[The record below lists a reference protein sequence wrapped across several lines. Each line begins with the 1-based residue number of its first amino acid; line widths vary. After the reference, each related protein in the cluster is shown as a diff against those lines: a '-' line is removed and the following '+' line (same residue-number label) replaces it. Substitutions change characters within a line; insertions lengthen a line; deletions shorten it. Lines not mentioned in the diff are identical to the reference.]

1 MGALLRYA
9 IPIVCAVVIGVM
21 SANAA
26 FAERRVAL
34 VVGNADYEHAD
45 RLTSTINDASVIAA
59 LLTKAGFD
67 VVDTRRNVGVVEFK
81 RAVRDFLD
89 TASDADVAVV
99 YYSGHGMEVE
109 GVNYLIPIDAKL
121 AKVWDAD
128 DEAVS
133 LDRVLLATEPAKKL
147 RLIILDACRDN
158 PFLRAQGRLPQTR
171 SVASRLI
178 GVSPTSGNTLI
189 AYAAKAGSLS
199 YDGTGPNS
207 PFTAA
212 LVKYIAQPGLDI
224 RIALGK
230 VRDDVMASTGN
241 RQEPFVYGSLG
252 GGDISLVPAVSPAIA
267 PVASAPT
274 ASDPNLSAASDYE
287 KAERVGTPD
296 AWRAFL
302 GAHDSGYY
310 AELARAQLEKLPVA
324 TAQKSDA
331 FVASTGT
338 KTGSGRFPLAPQQAG
353 DDASRLEAALNPNV
367 APKPDQEC
375 KRDAARLAILRS
387 NPSLEQVTQLA
398 QGLGC
403 ESLRPQVR
411 RLMESL
417 GIEPIAALPSE
428 PPVTQAQQSPAESRD
443 QACRREEG
451 MLARLRAKPDEGQI
465 VQLERELACEDLR
478 PQVHRLIESLGMKPI
493 GPLSAPA
500 PAAERISTAVPP
512 AAGSPTSEPA
522 AADPVD
528 GAQVCKQEAEELA
541 RLRANPQRASA
552 ERFAR
557 DLKCNSLKA
566 QAADLNQVAT
576 PEDAA
581 ALLTRWGVTHVE
593 FTHDVAKLGTKPLGE
608 FLAAHCERIAQL
620 GSLDV
625 YDVRSPH

>member
-1 MGALLRYA
+1 MSALLRYIRYA
-9 IPIVCAVVIGVM
+9 TPLVWAVVIAM
-21 SANAA
+21 SASAA

-34 VVGNADYEHAD
+34 VVGNANYEHAD
-45 RLTSTINDASVIAA
+45 RLNSTINDASAVAA
-59 LLTKAGFD
+59 LLTAAGFD
-67 VVDTRRNVGVVEFK
+67 VVDARRDVGVVEFK

-133 LDRVLLATEPAKKL
+133 LDRILLATEPAKKL

-252 GGDISLVPAVSPAIA
+252 GGDVPLVPAVSLAVA
-267 PVASAPT
+267 PVAN
-274 ASDPNLSAASDYE
+274 ASIVNDPNISAASDYE
-287 KAERVGTPD
+287 KAERVGTPE

-310 AELARAQLEKLPVA
+310 AELARAQLEKLPIA
-324 TAQKSDA
+324 NLPKSDA

-338 KTGSGRFPLAPQQAG
+338 ETSGRYQQAPQQSG
-353 DDASRLEAALNPNV
+353 DDASRLEAALDPNV

-375 KRDAARLAILRS
+375 KRDAARLAQLRS

-398 QGLGC
+398 RGLGC
-403 ESLRPQVR
+403 ESLRPQVK

-417 GIEPIAALPSE
+417 GIEPLAALPSE
-428 PPVTQAQQSPAESRD
+428 PPLTPAQQSLQSPAESRD
-443 QACRREEG
+443 QACSREEG
-451 MLARLRAKPDEGQI
+451 MLARLRAKPDASQI
-465 VQLERELACEDLR
+465 VQLERALVCEDLR
-478 PQVHRLIESLGMKPI
+478 PQVQRLIESLGMNPI
-493 GPLSAPA
+493 APSSAPA
-500 PAAERISTAVPP
+500 PAAERISNAAPP
-512 AAGSPTSEPA
+512 PSEPA
-522 AADPVD
+522 IPPKPAAANPVD
-528 GAQVCKQEAEELA
+528 SAQLCKQEAEELA
-541 RLRANPQRASA
+541 RLRANPHRASA

-557 DLKCNSLKA
+557 DLKCDSLKA
-566 QAADLNQVAT
+566 QVAR
-576 PEDAA
+576 
-581 ALLTRWGVTHVE
+581 LLESV
-593 FTHDVAKLGTKPLGE
+593 D
-608 FLAAHCERIAQL
+608 
-620 GSLDV
+620 D
-625 YDVRSPH
+625 

>member
-1 MGALLRYA
+1 MVALLRYA
-9 IPIVCAVVIGVM
+9 IPIVWAVIIAAV
-21 SANAA
+21 STHAA

-45 RLTSTINDASVIAA
+45 RLSSTINDASAIAS

-67 VVDTRRNVGVVEFK
+67 VVDARRNVGVVEFK

-133 LDRVLLATEPAKKL
+133 LDRILLATEPAKKL

-171 SVASRLI
+171 SIASRLI

-199 YDGTGPNS
+199 YDGTGSNS

-241 RQEPFVYGSLG
+241 QQEPFVYGSLG
-252 GGDISLVPAVSPAIA
+252 GGDVPLVPAPAIA
-267 PVASAPT
+267 PVANVST
-274 ASDPNLSAASDYE
+274 VYDPNISAASDYE
-287 KAERVGTPD
+287 KAERVGTPE

-310 AELARAQLEKLPVA
+310 AELARAQLEKRPVA
-324 TAQKSDA
+324 NLPKSDA

-338 KTGSGRFPLAPQQAG
+338 AT
-353 DDASRLEAALNPNV
+353 NV
-367 APKPDQEC
+367 APEPDQDC
-375 KRDAARLAILRS
+375 KRDAARLAQLRS
-387 NPSLEQVTQLA
+387 NPSHEQVTQLA
-398 QGLGC
+398 QELGC
-403 ESLRPQVR
+403 ESLRPQVK

-428 PPVTQAQQSPAESRD
+428 PPVPQTQQSQPSPTESRD

-451 MLARLRAKPDEGQI
+451 LLARLRATPDAGQI
-465 VQLERELACEDLR
+465 VKLERELACEDLR
-478 PQVHRLIESLGMKPI
+478 PQIQRLIESLDIKRP
-493 GPLSAPA
+493 S
-500 PAAERISTAVPP
+500 ESTTPP
-512 AAGSPTSEPA
+512 KPA
-522 AADPVD
+522 AASPLDA
-528 GAQVCKQEAEELA
+528 AQVCKQEAEELA
-541 RLRANPQRASA
+541 RLRANPQRASV

-557 DLKCNSLKA
+557 DLKCDSLKA
-566 QAADLNQVAT
+566 QAAR
-576 PEDAA
+576 
-581 ALLTRWGVTHVE
+581 LLESVN
-593 FTHDVAKLGTKPLGE
+593 D
-608 FLAAHCERIAQL
+608 
-620 GSLDV
+620 
-625 YDVRSPH
+625 